1 MLCCMDIMKSERIKV
16 SMETKKVKRFVYEGL
31 GFPVVL
37 VNVSLVKK
45 RDIWTPAID
54 YNKLQ
59 KEVLVALTHK
69 PVALTGNEVHFIRAY
84 FEMTLEAFG
93 KHFGVTHVAVL
104 TWEKMGD
111 KPGKI
116 NPTTE
121 LCIRLFILEK
131 LKMSNQVFRDTF
143 RGFDMEGIVKDSKA
157 PSARAKRPL
166 TLPGIH
172 VAKRSH
178 ARA

>member
-1 MLCCMDIMKSERIKV
+1 
-16 SMETKKVKRFVYEGL
+16 MEKKKAKRFVYEGL
-31 GFPVVL
+31 GFPVAL
-37 VNVSLVKK
+37 INVPLVKK
-45 RDIWTPAID
+45 RDIWAPAID

-59 KEVLVALTHK
+59 KEVLVALSHK
-69 PVALTGNEVHFIRAY
+69 PIALTGNEVHFIRAY
-84 FEMTLEAFG
+84 FEMTLESFG

-111 KPGKI
+111 KLAKI

-131 LKMSNQVFRDTF
+131 LKMSNQVFRDAF
-143 RGFDMEGIVKDSKA
+143 RDFDIESIVKAYKTPSLKISK
-157 PSARAKRPL
+157 PL
-166 TLPGIH
+166 TLPGTTI
-172 VAKRSH
+172 AKRTH

>member
-1 MLCCMDIMKSERIKV
+1 MK
-16 SMETKKVKRFVYEGL
+16 TKKVKQFIYEGL

-37 VNVSLVKK
+37 VNISLVKK
-45 RDIWTPAID
+45 RDVWTPAID

-59 KEVLVALTHK
+59 KNVLLALTQK
-69 PVALTGNEVHFIRAY
+69 PTSLTGNEVHFIRTY
-84 FEMTLEAFG
+84 FEMTLKNFG
-93 KHFGVTHVAVL
+93 KCFGVTHVAVL

-111 KPGKI
+111 KLAKI

-131 LKMSNQVFRDTF
+131 LNMSNQVFREAF
-143 RGFDMEGIVKDSKA
+143 REFDIETIAKASKT
-157 PSARAKRPL
+157 SLSKTRKPL
-166 TLPGIH
+166 TLPGAQ

-178 ARA
+178 FST